1 MKIATEKIFFLA
13 VCSLL
18 FSFSFSAEAQQPIKV
33 LKIGWFGA
41 GVGDG
46 PGTESFR
53 RELHGLGYIEG
64 KNFVIEYRY
73 ARNNLARLS
82 ILADELVGSKV
93 DVLITSSSAS
103 ALALKNATRT
113 IPIIFYSVAD
123 PVATGLIDSLA
134 RPGGNVTGFT
144 IVGTQLAGKRLELL
158 KEIVPK
164 LSRVAVLWNPDEPGS
179 AQEWKESQLPAR
191 ELGVKL
197 FSLEVSSPE
206 KYESGFKNAINGYS
220 EALTVPGSS
229 LAVSNRKRIVKLAE
243 KNRLPAIFD
252 RRDFVDGG
260 GLMSYGT
267 DRNEQYRRIAW
278 MVDKI
283 HKGTKPADLPV
294 EQPTKFEL
302 VLNLK
307 TAKQIGLTIPP
318 NVLARADR
326 VIK

>member
-1 MKIATEKIFFLA
+1 VSGKRG
-13 VCSLL
+13 VCIITVAML
-18 FSFSFSAEAQQPIKV
+18 FALCAAGEAQQSRDF
-33 LKIGWFGA
+33 LKIGWLGA
-41 GVGDG
+41 GAGEG
-46 PGTESFR
+46 PGTELFR
-53 RELHGLGYIEG
+53 RELRDLGYVEG
-64 KNFVIEYRY
+64 KNLAIEYRY
-73 ARNNLARLS
+73 AHNKLERLS
-82 ILADELVGSKV
+82 VLAEELLRSKV

-113 IPIIFYSVAD
+113 VPIIFYSVAD

-144 IVGTQLAGKRLELL
+144 IIGTQLAGKRIELL
-158 KEIVPK
+158 KEIIPK
-164 LSRVAVLWNPDEPGS
+164 LSSIAVLWNPNEPGS

-191 ELGVKL
+191 ELGVQL
-197 FSLEVSSPE
+197 YSLEVSGPE
-206 KYESGFKNAINGYS
+206 KYESGFKNAIKAHS

-229 LAVSNRKRIVKLAE
+229 LAVSNRKQIVNLAE

-252 RRDFVDGG
+252 RKDFVDIG
-260 GLMSYGT
+260 GLLSYGT
-267 DRNEQYRRIAW
+267 DRNEQYRRIAG

-302 VLNLK
+302 VINLK

-326 VIK
+326 VIR